1 MKTFVKRT
9 AVATAFCLGIVAGGL
24 MTASDAFAQTQSYQQ
39 LSAQWWQWALSI
51 PSDPDPLHDVNPL
64 TDATG
69 EDCAVGQRGSDWFL
83 AGLFF
88 GGAATRECSIPQG
101 VSLFFPVANFIGFDN
116 VGFCDQTEPFGSAFW
131 RGLAADFVNGLTAVS
146 VTLDTKPVNVQRVRS
161 PVFEIALPAN
171 NLFAPFCSPPLEGI
185 FSPAVDEGL
194 YVRLNPL
201 AVGHHT
207 LHFHAENTSQGFAQD
222 VTYDLTVVPVV
233 TK

>member
-1 MKTFVKRT
+1 MKAFAKWVGT
-9 AVATAFCLGIVAGGL
+9 ATAFCLCIVAGGL
-24 MTASDAFAQTQSYQQ
+24 IAASGASAQTQSYQQ

-51 PSDPDPLHDVNPL
+51 PADPDSAHDVNPL
-64 TDATG
+64 TDGTG

-88 GGAATRECSIPQG
+88 GGSATRDCSIPQD

-131 RGLAADFVNGLTAVS
+131 RGLAADFVNGLSAVS
-146 VTLDTKPVNVQRVRS
+146 VTLDNRPLGTQRVKS
-161 PVFEIALPAN
+161 PVFEIALPPN
-171 NLFAPFCSPPLEGI
+171 NLFAPFCAPPLEGI

-194 YVRLNPL
+194 YVRINPL
-201 AVGHHT
+201 TVGEHT
-207 LHFHAENTSQGFAQD
+207 LHFHAENTSQSFSQD
-222 VTYDLTVVPVV
+222 VTYHLTIVPVV

>member
-1 MKTFVKRT
+1 MKTFLKRT
-9 AVATAFCLGIVAGGL
+9 AFATAFCLSIVAGGL
-24 MTASDAFAQTQSYQQ
+24 MPTSDAFAQTQSYQQ

-51 PSDPDPLHDVNPL
+51 PSDPDPAHDINPL

-83 AGLFF
+83 GGSFSS
-88 GGAATRECSIPQG
+88 GAATRACSIPQG

-116 VGFCDQTEPFGSAFW
+116 VGFCGQDEPFGSAFW
-131 RGLAADFVNGLTAVS
+131 RGLAADFVNGLSAVS
-146 VTLDTKPVNVQRVRS
+146 VTLDGRPINTQRVRS
-161 PVFEIALPAN
+161 PVFAIALPAN
-171 NLFAPFCSPPLEGI
+171 NLFAPFCDPPLEGI

-201 AVGHHT
+201 SVGEHT

-222 VTYDLTVVPVV
+222 VTYHLTVVPVV